1 MAGRDLQIVEVK
13 IATNISPEEIQERK
27 RLVDTLVG
35 KSFHLDILEQ
45 LKSKREKNER
55 EGSKEQSIFLNES

>member
-35 KSFHLDILEQ
+35 KSFHLDILAQ
-45 LKSKREKNER
+45 LKKEKEKSQRE
-55 EGSKEQSIFLNES
+55 EGKELPNFFSNS